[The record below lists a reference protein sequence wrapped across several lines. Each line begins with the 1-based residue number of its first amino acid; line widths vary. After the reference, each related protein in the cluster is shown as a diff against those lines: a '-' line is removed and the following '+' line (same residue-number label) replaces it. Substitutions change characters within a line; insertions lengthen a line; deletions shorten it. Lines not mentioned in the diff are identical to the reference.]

1 VIAGELDLRSLEF
14 ARGRRCLDKPRVSHP
29 AAAPRRFVAGE
40 EIGAVGTAQ
49 ANAQQRLATMRYGD
63 GDYFCINN
71 MQPSM
76 KSSVIL

>member
-14 ARGRRCLDKPRVSHP
+14 ARGRRCFDQPRGSHP
-29 AAAPRRFVAGE
+29 VAVPRRFVAGE

-63 GDYFCINN
+63 GEYFCIDN

>member
-14 ARGRRCLDKPRVSHP
+14 ARGRRRLDKPRVSHP